1 MEKTREPTH
10 RTEGI
15 GWRILLGTGILI
27 LACLT
32 LGLSPLLIGMPG

>member
-15 GWRILLGTGILI
+15 GARILLGTGILI
-27 LACLT
+27 LVCLT
-32 LGLSPLLIGMPG
+32 LGLLPLFIGVAG